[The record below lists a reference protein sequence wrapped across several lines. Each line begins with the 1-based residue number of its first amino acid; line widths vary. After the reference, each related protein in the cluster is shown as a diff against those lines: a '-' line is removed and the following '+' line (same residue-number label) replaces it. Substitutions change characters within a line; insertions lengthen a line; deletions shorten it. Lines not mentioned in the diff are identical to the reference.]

1 MNWLR
6 RLLSPTVEEVVA
18 APPAPSTATPPVP
31 DKYVAY
37 RQAAFWTCTC
47 AGCGKVETHEGG
59 LYSHSTPK
67 GWGNA
72 HTKVGLVL
80 ACTDCVGDLRK
91 AEADYAAEAARVR
104 EANYATQN
112 PVTPLMR
119 AWEAANPQP
128 RWGHYP
134 SKEVFARRTTCGKC
148 GAVVDVEAPLH
159 AMPQRPEGWQR
170 ESGGANGHGAI
181 VCPSCFEAA
190 APLRQVWAE
199 WLAQRNET
207 VGNAY
212 RKVVTLPP
220 PTLKLPST
228 WKVKLPST
236 WKV

>member
-6 RLLSPTVEEVVA
+6 RLFTPTVEEVVA
-18 APPAPSTATPPVP
+18 APPAPAAATP
-31 DKYVAY
+31 KYVAY
-37 RQAAFWTCTC
+37 RDATLWTCTC
-47 AGCGKVETHEGG
+47 AGCGKTETVGG
-59 LYSHSTPK
+59 ARYAPPTPK
-67 GWGNA
+67 GWGQA
-72 HTKVGLVL
+72 YTKVGLVL
-80 ACTDCVGDLRK
+80 ACADCVGDLRK

-104 EANYATQN
+104 EANYATQS
-112 PVTPLMR
+112 PVTQLMR

-148 GAVVDVEAPLH
+148 GAVADVEAPLH

-181 VCPSCFEAA
+181 VCPACFEAA
-190 APLRQVWAE
+190 APLRQVWAA

-228 WKVKLPST
+228 WKV
-236 WKV
+236 